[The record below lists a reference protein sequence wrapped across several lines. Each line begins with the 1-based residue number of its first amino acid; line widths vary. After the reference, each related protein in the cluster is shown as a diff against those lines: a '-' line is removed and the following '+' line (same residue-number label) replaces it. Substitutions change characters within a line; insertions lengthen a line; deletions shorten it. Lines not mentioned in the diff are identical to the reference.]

1 MAGQATGC
9 NGHRHEHKH
18 RRPSLVP
25 HPTGDDDEKELVG
38 VQGGEGGQYHHNIRT
53 G

>member
-9 NGHRHEHKH
+9 NGHRQKHKHKH

-25 HPTGDDDEKELVG
+25 HPTGDDNEKELVG
-38 VQGGEGGQYHHNIRT
+38 VQGEGSNIT
-53 G
+53 TI